1 MKHPM
6 PSKRSVIEQRLRN
19 ARGVAD
25 SGLSTDDVMRLT
37 RGENPSASGRYRNDC
52 PDVKLV
58 TPRDPAGDAGKD

>member
-1 MKHPM
+1 MKHPVT
-6 PSKRSVIEQRLRN
+6 SKRSIIEQRLRN

-37 RGENPSASGRYRNDC
+37 RGEKESVPGRFRNDL

-58 TPRDPAGDAGKD
+58 TPRDPAGDGGKD